1 MFGDYKKPIKAK
13 IFYAAMSVLATI
25 VSAETT
31 AQYAGYRPVTDV
43 SDVKS
48 AFTTGAAKINSLSS
62 TFKQEKILSALEE
75 KIVSNGDFRFKR
87 PDKLRIE
94 YTAPYAYLL
103 IMNGDKI
110 MVKDDQNVNLINA
123 KSNKLFQQV
132 NRIMIDCIKGT
143 ILDSKDFSVKL
154 FEDGNNYLV
163 ELTPVSRALRDFFA
177 TIVMIVEK
185 DDYSVRRIDMN
196 EPSGDQTIMTFNK
209 KEINTPLADAVFAF

>member
-1 MFGDYKKPIKAK
+1 MFSDGKKLIKAQLLS
-13 IFYAAMSVLATI
+13 AAISLLATI
-25 VSAETT
+25 VSVEAV
-31 AQYAGYRPVTDV
+31 AQYTGYKPVTNI
-43 SDVKS
+43 SEAKS
-48 AFTTGAAKINSLSS
+48 AFSSGAAKINSLSS
-62 TFKQEKILSALEE
+62 SFRQEKILTALEE
-75 KIVSNGDFRFKR
+75 KIISNGDFRFKR

-94 YTAPYAYLL
+94 YTAPYEYLL

-110 MVKDDQNVNLINA
+110 TVKDDQNVNQINA

-163 ELTPVSRALRDFFA
+163 ELTPVSRAMRDFFA
-177 TIVMIVEK
+177 TIVLIVEK
-185 DDYSVRRIDMN
+185 DDYSVKQIDMN
-196 EPSGDQTIMTFNK
+196 EPAGDQTTMTFHK

>member
-1 MFGDYKKPIKAK
+1 MSGDGRRPIKTK
-13 IFYAAMSVLATI
+13 LFCAAMSFLATV
-25 VSAETT
+25 VSVEAI
-31 AQYAGYRPVTDV
+31 AQYTGYKPVANI
-43 SDVKS
+43 SEAKR
-48 AFTTGAAKINSLSS
+48 AFAAGAAKINSLSS
-62 TFKQEKILSALEE
+62 TFKQEKILTALEE

-94 YTAPYAYLL
+94 YTAPYEYLL

-110 MVKDDQNVNLINA
+110 MVKDDQNINQINA

-177 TIVMIVEK
+177 TIVLIVEK

-196 EPSGDQTIMTFNK
+196 EPAGDQTIMTFHK
-209 KEINTPLADAVFAF
+209 KEINTPLADAIFAF